1 MPTFRLRRPS
11 LSRLSFLILFALY
24 IAVILNIAF
33 YRQAFRLLPVD
44 SLHNAL
50 VFASMP
56 VVAFSVINIALTLT
70 SFLRLDRL
78 TISLFI
84 LVSAAAQYFIMS
96 FGIII
101 DRSMVTNILDTTP
114 AESFALLSPR
124 MVVVLLLSGAL
135 MVLIA
140 WWIKIKAPVSAWRS
154 IISRLVSI
162 AVSALLIVFVALLFY
177 KDYASLFRN
186 NKELVKSLSPS
197 NSITAGLSW
206 YSHHRMD
213 NLPLVR
219 IGEDAQ
225 QRAQMQNGPRKNL
238 TILIVGETSRAANFS
253 LGGYAHDTNPRL
265 KQDNVV
271 YFPNTTSCGT
281 ATAISVPCMFSN
293 MPRQNYD
300 EELAHH
306 QEGLLDIIQRAGIQV
321 LWNEN
326 DGGCKGACDRVPH
339 QDVTALNLPGL
350 CIDGE
355 CQDEALF
362 HQLEDYINN
371 LQHDGVIVL
380 HTIGSH
386 GPTYYNRY
394 PAAFRK
400 FTPTCDT
407 SQIQTCTQEQLV
419 NTYDNTILYIDYI
432 VDKAIKLLQS
442 KQDKFT
448 TSLVY
453 LSDHGESL
461 GEDGVYLHGLP
472 YSIAP
477 ETQKHIPMLIWLSE
491 DYQKRYGVDNQCL
504 QKEAQQKNFSQDNLF
519 STMLGMTGV
528 STKEYRAQ
536 DDILTA
542 CRGEPK

>member
-24 IAVILNIAF
+24 IALILNIAF
-33 YRQAFRLLPVD
+33 YRQAFSLLPVD

-225 QRAQMQNGPRKNL
+225 QRAQMQNGVR
-238 TILIVGETSRAANFS
+238 I
-253 LGGYAHDTNPRL
+253 
-265 KQDNVV
+265 
-271 YFPNTTSCGT
+271 
-281 ATAISVPCMFSN
+281 
-293 MPRQNYD
+293 
-300 EELAHH
+300 
-306 QEGLLDIIQRAGIQV
+306 
-321 LWNEN
+321 
-326 DGGCKGACDRVPH
+326 
-339 QDVTALNLPGL
+339 
-350 CIDGE
+350 
-355 CQDEALF
+355 
-362 HQLEDYINN
+362 
-371 LQHDGVIVL
+371 
-380 HTIGSH
+380 
-386 GPTYYNRY
+386 
-394 PAAFRK
+394 
-400 FTPTCDT
+400 
-407 SQIQTCTQEQLV
+407 
-419 NTYDNTILYIDYI
+419 
-432 VDKAIKLLQS
+432 
-442 KQDKFT
+442 
-448 TSLVY
+448 
-453 LSDHGESL
+453 
-461 GEDGVYLHGLP
+461 
-472 YSIAP
+472 
-477 ETQKHIPMLIWLSE
+477 
-491 DYQKRYGVDNQCL
+491 
-504 QKEAQQKNFSQDNLF
+504 
-519 STMLGMTGV
+519 
-528 STKEYRAQ
+528 
-536 DDILTA
+536 
-542 CRGEPK
+542 

>member
-140 WWIKIKAPVSAWRS
+140 WWIKIKAPVSAWRN

>member
-24 IAVILNIAF
+24 IALILNIAF

-293 MPRQNYD
+293 MPRLNYD